1 MIALLCLRRLQMAH
15 CGGGGSTPASPTPQ
29 PQPAPTPA
37 PPATPSERWTVAGRV
52 VAMADG
58 RPIGGAKVTSEVGPS
73 MDTDAAGAFRLGSNT
88 NPPFT
93 PHAFTPPHRHRLSYL
108 DEGAGDPVVM
118 LHGNPTWSFYFRNI
132 VLALRD
138 SHRCI
143 VPDHIGCGLSAKP
156 PLSQYDYSLKA
167 RVDDVE
173 ALFEHLEVT
182 SNITL
187 IVHDWGGMIGM
198 AWAARRPERVAR
210 LVLMNTAA
218 FRIPAGKALPRELAL
233 ARSPL
238 LGPLLVR
245 GFDLF
250 VKGAVRRCTVKP
262 LAPAV
267 AAAYRAPHA
276 SWGDRLSVLRFV
288 QDIPL
293 SPSDPSWPSLEEAE
307 RALPRFAS
315 IPTLLCWGMR
325 DFVFDGAFLDEWTR
339 RLPGAEVHR
348 FEDAGH
354 WLPEDAGDR
363 IVPLVRRFLEA
374 HPA

>member
-1 MIALLCLRRLQMAH
+1 MVAAPPRDLYPFDGRRFDR
-15 CGGGGSTPASPTPQ
+15 GGG
-29 PQPAPTPA
+29 
-37 PPATPSERWTVAGRV
+37 
-52 VAMADG
+52 
-58 RPIGGAKVTSEVGPS
+58 IG
-73 MDTDAAGAFRLGSNT
+73 MHF
-88 NPPFT
+88 
-93 PHAFTPPHRHRLSYL
+93 L
-108 DEGAGDPVVM
+108 DEGTGDPVLF
-118 LHGNPTWSFYFRNI
+118 LHGNPSWSFLWRDLVADLRRNFRC
-132 VLALRD
+132 VA
-138 SHRCI
+138 
-143 VPDHIGCGLSAKP
+143 PDHVGCGLSDRPAAGAYGYA
-156 PLSQYDYSLKA
+156 LRD
-167 RVDDVE
+167 RVDDVD
-173 ALFEHLEVT
+173 ALLRHLGIEGRVT
-182 SNITL
+182 L
-187 IVHDWGGMIGM
+187 VLHDWGGMIGM

-276 SWGDRLSVLRFV
+276 SFGHRLSVLRFV

-293 SPSDPSWPSLEEAE
+293 GPGEPSWPLLEEAE
-307 RALPRFAS
+307 RALPKFGRT
-315 IPTLLCWGMR
+315 PTLLCWGMR

-354 WLPEDAGDR
+354 WLLEDAGDR